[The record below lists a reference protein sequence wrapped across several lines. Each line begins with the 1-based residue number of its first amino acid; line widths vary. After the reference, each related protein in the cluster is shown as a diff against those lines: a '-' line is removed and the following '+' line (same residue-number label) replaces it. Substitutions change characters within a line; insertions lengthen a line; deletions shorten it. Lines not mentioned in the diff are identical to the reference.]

1 MFKVI
6 SKFPCSLCKNRI
18 RNEVMTHQERFVE
31 HQKKIEIEKLL
42 EYKTLQRLQNHYKQ
56 SSENKN
62 QLHSDI
68 LTTVSNDLRSKIG
81 QSKTY
86 LCSYPGSHY

>member
-1 MFKVI
+1 
-6 SKFPCSLCKNRI
+6 
-18 RNEVMTHQERFVE
+18 MTHQERFVE

-42 EYKTLQRLQNHYKQ
+42 EYKNLQRLQNHYKQ